1 VEVSEPLPL
10 PEDSE
15 VEKAEAELIPEDN
28 MVKNVVEDFKLLCL
42 YSINVSERSGSD
54 CFLLIPDTVQR
65 KT

>member
-10 PEDSE
+10 PVDSE

-28 MVKNVVEDFKLLCL
+28 KVKNVVEDLKLVNYLSMFRIDPNPAL
-42 YSINVSERSGSD
+42 
-54 CFLLIPDTVQR
+54 CFLLILDTG